1 MKTRIVLASLALTL
15 ITLSAPAF
23 AESGEADCNG
33 IDFDVKRPLA
43 VAKVTAK
50 PRVHYVK
57 SAWDDPSC
65 PADTETCK
73 AKAYLVPGD
82 LVLVGRT
89 RGAYTCVSYQSPR
102 DNKQA
107 WTNGWMSTSALEP
120 VAAAAAPKPSD
131 WLGTWKHTG
140 GEITIERAKAG
151 KLAITGEHVYPAAQE
166 VHTGVIGAEATPAGA
181 YLSFAEDGTVEFDKA
196 EEGACQVRMQRLGAL
211 LLVEDNG
218 ACGGVMV
225 TFTGLY
231 RRER

>member
-1 MKTRIVLASLALTL
+1 MNTRIVLASFALAL
-15 ITLSAPAF
+15 ITLCTPAL
-23 AESGEADCNG
+23 AESSEADCNG

-43 VAKVTAK
+43 VAKVIAK

-65 PADTETCK
+65 PADTEACR

-82 LVLVGRT
+82 LVLIGRT

-102 DNKQA
+102 DTKQA

-120 VAAAAAPKPSD
+120 VAAAAAPKPAD

-151 KLAITGEHVYPAAQE
+151 KLAISGEQVYPAAQS
-166 VHTGVIGAEATPAGA
+166 VHTGVIGAEATPSGA

-196 EEGACQVRMQRLGAL
+196 EEGSCQVRMQRLGAL